1 MQHLKQIIVIQCSIK
16 CKFSQIKLFSK
27 EKNETWL
34 GIKSI
39 WKLKNNIKS
48 SLWNKSLEKNI
59 TQNIESL

>member
-1 MQHLKQIIVIQCSIK
+1 MQHLKQIIVIQCNIN

-34 GIKSI
+34 GIKST